1 MPKRPDDDL
10 FAATTMSFGDH
21 LEELRVCLFKAV
33 LGLVLGFFVG
43 LAFANWVVAYIQTP
57 LKKALEDH
65 FISKAI
71 GDLQT
76 EYGQDLPEDV
86 HRFVEEN
93 RLVFEKAYVEASE
106 WKRVGELAAPP
117 TTKKSLPAADPTG
130 KAAAKPAAG
139 VKEAAEAE
147 PPAATNP
154 DAESP
159 IILGAQVPVPQAPLV
174 ATRVWRPIHTV
185 VKALNAQ
192 EAFMIWMKAGF
203 VVGLVISSPYVF
215 LQVWNFVAAGLY
227 AHEKRYVHIYLPF
240 SLVLFLAGAA
250 TAFFLA
256 FKYVLNFLFG
266 FNAAM
271 QIDPDPRISEWLG
284 FVLLLPLA
292 FGVSFQLPLVM
303 LFLHRIGIFSLHAYL
318 AKWRLAVLIIFIA
331 AMIITPTADPITM
344 LLMALPMT
352 GLYFLGIALCKWMPR
367 NKSPFSEGYEPG
379 AGEG

>member
-1 MPKRPDDDL
+1 MPKKPDDDL
-10 FAATTMSFGDH
+10 FAETTMSFGEH
-21 LEELRVCLFKAV
+21 LEELRVCLFKSV
-33 LGLVLGFFVG
+33 LGLVLGFLVG
-43 LAFANWVVAYIQTP
+43 LALANWVVAYIQTP

-71 GDLQT
+71 GDLQS
-76 EYGQDLPEDV
+76 EYGQELPPDV

-93 RLVFEKAYVEASE
+93 RLVFDRMYVESAE
-106 WKRVGELAAPP
+106 LKRVGDLAAPP
-117 TTKKSLPAADPTG
+117 VTKTAPAKLSPKT
-130 KAAAKPAAG
+130 K
-139 VKEAAEAE
+139 VAAELE
-147 PPAATNP
+147 PVA
-154 DAESP
+154 DVGDESKP
-159 IILGAQVPVPQAPLV
+159 ELILGTEIPMPTAPLI

-203 VVGLVISSPYVF
+203 VVGLVIASPYIF
-215 LQVWNFVAAGLY
+215 LQIWNFVAAGLY
-227 AHEKRYVHIYLPF
+227 PHEKRYVHIYLPF
-240 SLVLFLAGAA
+240 SLVLFLAGMA

-284 FVLLLPLA
+284 FVLMLPVA
-292 FGVSFQLPLVM
+292 FGISFQLPLVM
-303 LFLHRIGIFSLHAYL
+303 LFLHRIGIFSLQAYL
-318 AKWRLAVLIIFIA
+318 AKWRLAVLIIFVA

-352 GLYFLGIALCKWMPR
+352 GLYFLGIAMCKWMPR
-367 NKSPFSEGYEPG
+367 NKSPFAEGYEP
-379 AGEG
+379 